1 MIKYNDSNDET
12 KVIGSWWKYEVHFKF
27 TFTKKINIFDICLPT
42 IWTLLDPKMNQNLSR
57 ESSVLIRK
65 FIKECYMVYLS

>member
-42 IWTLLDPKMNQNLSR
+42 ERYWTQKW
-57 ESSVLIRK
+57 
-65 FIKECYMVYLS
+65 IKICPERVQC